1 MSCIFFDYIAFSLRT
16 VYSRTVFFF
25 FPDKLKKLK
34 DQRNALGDKI
44 RSLVDKF
51 IGKVDKE
58 YENHRIVESSNKEI
72 KDDNKSVASSDM
84 PTDNFEYLER
94 RASVRKTKR
103 LLISELNMLAQLQ
116 TSFKTEKVDI
126 TNAED
131 EESDDENRVKNNQ
144 DEQKVEFRD
153 NFEEKNLTEK
163 KND

>member
-16 VYSRTVFFF
+16 VYSRSVFFI

-44 RSLVDKF
+44 RGLVDKF

-58 YENHRIVESSNKEI
+58 YESHRIVESSNKDI
-72 KDDNKSVASSDM
+72 KDDNKSVASSDI
-84 PTDNFEYLER
+84 PRDNFEYLER
-94 RASVRKTKR
+94 RASIRKTKR

-116 TSFKTEKVDI
+116 TSFKTEHVDI

-131 EESDDENRVKNNQ
+131 DESDDENKYKNSQ
-144 DEQKVEFRD
+144 DEQKVEFKD
-153 NFEEKNLTEK
+153 NFEEKNLSEK